1 MLNCARMDI
10 NDEMIDRLADLAK
23 LEFSADEKEKV
34 KTDLSRVLA
43 YCEKL
48 NEVDTTGV
56 EPLIFMSESVNV
68 LREDIPGGQ
77 VSRQEALKNAPSR
90 DSDYFRVPKFMEK

>member
-1 MLNCARMDI
+1 MDI

-23 LEFSADEKEKV
+23 LEFNAEEKEQV

-56 EPLIFMSESVNV
+56 EPLIFMSESVNI